1 MDALNTRVVLVM
13 EKFSLTKTAFAADL
27 EISQAVLTH
36 ISQGRNKPSVEM
48 LQKILT
54 KYPTIN
60 PEWLFMGKG
69 TMLKTADFDKDKL
82 LKALQLAEDRL
93 QNNIF
98 ELQAIQNH
106 ITQLKTE
113 LEK

>member
-36 ISQGRNKPSVEM
+36 ISQGRNKPSVDM

-54 KYPTIN
+54 KHPTIN